1 LVIDDSIALSQRR
14 HLLNQLR
21 ARSIRAECLLGIADC
36 SHQLRVSDQAAF
48 TSRRCTTPL
57 RATGALSI
65 GPKNPSLH

>member
-48 TSRRCTTPL
+48 TSRHGESGEDQCYSGS
-57 RATGALSI
+57 AD
-65 GPKNPSLH
+65 